1 LWSGGFK
8 SDAIS
13 ARGGHVGG
21 SGVMVY
27 KGGVDWKAPG
37 AFQTHYARA
46 EFVAY
51 DLPGVNNCDRKA
63 SGGQTQCSIV
73 ARGPGAYDDNIVQ
86 ILDPSRLF
94 RPCLKTVFLRSEATK
109 NLLARS

>member
-1 LWSGGFK
+1 
-8 SDAIS
+8 
-13 ARGGHVGG
+13 
-21 SGVMVY
+21 MVY

-86 ILDPSRLF
+86 ILDPSF
-94 RPCLKTVFLRSEATK
+94 RFAVPDTD
-109 NLLARS
+109 ARGHALIILSALDAF